1 MRYVVP
7 MEILWVQNHREF
19 GEKMRFLLPLWD
31 GSFFSLQ
38 EPFSLKND
46 MVKIGVENLSIH
58 ERFKTSSN
66 NGYESMDEFVIKED
80 SQYSCNQHNIT

>member
-1 MRYVVP
+1 MRS
-7 MEILWVQNHREF
+7 
-19 GEKMRFLLPLWD
+19 LLPLWD

-38 EPFSLKND
+38 EPFSLKNE
-46 MVKIGVENLSIH
+46 MVKRGVQNLSID